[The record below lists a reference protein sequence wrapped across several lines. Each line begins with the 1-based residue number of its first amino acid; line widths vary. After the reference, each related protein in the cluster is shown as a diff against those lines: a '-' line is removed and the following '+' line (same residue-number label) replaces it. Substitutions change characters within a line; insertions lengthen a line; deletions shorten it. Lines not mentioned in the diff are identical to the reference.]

1 MFNFG
6 WGEIVLIGIVAL
18 IAIGPKELPTVLRSV
33 GQMMAKVRRMAAEF
47 QGQFQE
53 ALREAEIADLKKQAE
68 DLTSSVKAKVTD
80 FTSIDPLA
88 DTKKDIEKAFDEPA
102 GSPSASA
109 SDYKPDAAPV
119 TPVETVE
126 ALPAPE
132 PHEALPAPEA
142 LDALPPPA
150 EPKVDLAKIDVLLPE
165 PLPPPTSADFLAKD
179 EIKTADAAPA
189 DKKAGG
195 VS

>member
-68 DLTSSVKAKVTD
+68 DLTSSVKDQVTD
-80 FTSIDPLA
+80 FTRIDPLA
-88 DTKKDIEKAFDEPA
+88 DTKKEIESAFDAPA
-102 GSPSASA
+102 ATA
-109 SDYKPDAAPV
+109 LDAAPV
-119 TPVETVE
+119 TPVETAE
-126 ALPAPE
+126 AMPAQAGQE
-132 PHEALPAPEA
+132 S
-142 LDALPPPA
+142 LPPPA
-150 EPKVDLAKIDVLLPE
+150 EQSDEFAKLDIPEPE
-165 PLPPPTSADFLAKD
+165 PLPPVRTEDFLPKEDVQTAQ
-179 EIKTADAAPA
+179 ADAPAA

-195 VS
+195 AA

>member
-6 WGEIVLIGIVAL
+6 WGEIVLIGMVAL

-68 DLTSSVKAKVTD
+68 DLTSSVKEKVTD
-80 FTSIDPLA
+80 FTRIDPLA
-88 DTKKDIEKAFDEPA
+88 DTKKEIESVFDAPSGA
-102 GSPSASA
+102 PSATA
-109 SDYKPDAAPV
+109 SDYTPEALPV

-126 ALPAPE
+126 AMPSQAGQE
-132 PHEALPAPEA
+132 
-142 LDALPPPA
+142 ALPPPA
-150 EPKVDLAKIDVLLPE
+150 EQRADLARLDIPEPE
-165 PLPPPTSADFLAKD
+165 PLPPVRTEDFLPK
-179 EIKTADAAPA
+179 EEVEQETKTAEADTPA

-195 VS
+195 AA

>member
-68 DLTSSVKAKVTD
+68 DLTSSVKDKVTD
-80 FTSIDPLA
+80 FTKFDPLSE
-88 DTKKDIEKAFDEPA
+88 TKSDIEKAFDTPA
-102 GSPSASA
+102 GAPTSTAA
-109 SDYKPDAAPV
+109 DYKPDAAPLL
-119 TPVETVE
+119 PVETAE
-126 ALPAPE
+126 
-132 PHEALPAPEA
+132 
-142 LDALPPPA
+142 ALPPPA
-150 EPKVDLAKIDVLLPE
+150 AQEALPPPQTHEALPPPADLAKIDVPLPE
-165 PLPPPTSADFLAKD
+165 PVPPPTTEDFLPKAD
-179 EIKTADAAPA
+179 VKTAQAGIPSA

-195 VS
+195 AA

>member
-6 WGEIVLIGIVAL
+6 WGEIVLIGMVAL

-68 DLTSSVKAKVTD
+68 DLTSTVKDKVTD
-80 FTSIDPLA
+80 FTKFDPLA
-88 DTKKDIEKAFDEPA
+88 DAKSDVEKAFDTPSGA
-102 GSPSASA
+102 PSATA
-109 SDYKPDAAPV
+109 SDYTPEAAPV
-119 TPVETVE
+119 TPVETADALPAPAGQE
-126 ALPAPE
+126 ALPAP
-132 PHEALPAPEA
+132 
-142 LDALPPPA
+142 A
-150 EPKVDLAKIDVLLPE
+150 EQHVDLARIDVPVPE
-165 PLPPPTSADFLAKD
+165 PLPPPTTEDFLPKED
-179 EIKTADAAPA
+179 VKTAQADVPSG

-195 VS
+195 AA